1 MKEQAAWRH
10 VEEPT
15 TAYGVRE
22 ALPSAYAQQ
31 QAQLEE
37 LHHRVAVLEA
47 WIQMVAGQVLGPLS
61 VLPTKAEAEL
71 RVEDN
76 L

>member
-1 MKEQAAWRH
+1 MGA
-10 VEEPT
+10 PT
-15 TAYGVRE
+15 TTALGRPE
-22 ALPSAYAQQ
+22 AVPSEHTQ

-37 LHHRVAVLEA
+37 LRQRVAVLEA
-47 WIQMVAGQVLGPLS
+47 WVQMVAGQVLGPLS